1 LLLQA
6 LFFAIFARTILKTA
20 MQKRPLSQAE
30 VYQKL
35 MRYCAY
41 QERSS
46 YDVLQKL
53 RLWGIGGNQAKDSL
67 EFLQEE
73 GFVDDARFA
82 AAYVRGKFNAN
93 KWGRNKIREGL
104 YAKKIPKQIIESA
117 MEELDD
123 ENYVQQLQD
132 LLEKKNAAL
141 KEDDPYKRKQK
152 LALYAQAKGY
162 ELDLIWKTLDKI
174 L

>member
-1 LLLQA
+1 
-6 LFFAIFARTILKTA
+6 
-20 MQKRPLSQAE
+20 MQKRPLSRTE
-30 VYQKL
+30 IYQKL

-46 YDVLQKL
+46 FDVLQKM
-53 RLWGIGGNQAKDSL
+53 RQWDMSGEQVKETL

-73 GFVDDARFA
+73 GFVDDARYA
-82 AAYVRGKFNAN
+82 ATYVRGKFNTN

-104 YAKKIPKQIIESA
+104 YAKKIARQIIESA
-117 MEELDD
+117 MDELDEED
-123 ENYVQQLQD
+123 YVRQLQI
-132 LLEKKNAAL
+132 LLEKKNASL

>member
-1 LLLQA
+1 
-6 LFFAIFARTILKTA
+6 
-20 MQKRPLSQAE
+20 MQKRPLSRTE
-30 VYQKL
+30 IYQKL

-46 YDVLQKL
+46 FDVLQKM
-53 RLWGIGGNQAKDSL
+53 RQWDMSGEQVKETL

-73 GFVDDARFA
+73 GFVDDARYA
-82 AAYVRGKFNAN
+82 ATYVRGKFNTN

-104 YAKKIPKQIIESA
+104 YTKKIARQIIESA
-117 MEELDD
+117 MDELDEED
-123 ENYVQQLQD
+123 YVRQLQI
-132 LLEKKNAAL
+132 LLEKKKASL

>member
-1 LLLQA
+1 
-6 LFFAIFARTILKTA
+6 
-20 MQKRPLSQAE
+20 MQKGPLSRTE
-30 VYQKL
+30 IYQKL

-46 YDVLQKL
+46 FDVLQKM
-53 RLWGIGGNQAKDSL
+53 RQWDMSGEQAKETL

-73 GFVDDARFA
+73 GFVDDARYA
-82 AAYVRGKFNAN
+82 AAYVRGKFNTN

-104 YAKKIPKQIIESA
+104 YAKKIARQIIESA
-117 MEELDD
+117 MDELDD
-123 ENYVQQLQD
+123 EDYVRQLQI
-132 LLEKKNAAL
+132 LLEKKNASL

-162 ELDLIWKTLDKI
+162 VLDLIWKTLDKI